1 MCRENVTQEAII
13 GQRSPMRYSQK
24 KKPSINR
31 AEKVDQSSDTSS
43 DEDFIEKSLMHM
55 RIKTV
60 SESTAEKKDNISSRD
75 IKLLQ
80 GKVSRLENELR

>member
-1 MCRENVTQEAII
+1 
-13 GQRSPMRYSQK
+13 MRYSQK